1 MRILFA
7 GTPAPAADVL
17 MRLISGGT
25 EVRAV
30 LTRPDAPAGRGR
42 RSNRCEVAQTAD
54 RAGIEVY
61 QPTSLRGPQ
70 AQAWLTACKPDVVLV
85 VAYGLMV
92 PSHLLD
98 VPRHGWLNLHF
109 SLLPAWRGAAPV
121 QRALEAG
128 DEITGAT
135 VFRIEAGL
143 DTGPVYGQVTQEI
156 SPRDNAG
163 SLLARLCESGAD
175 LLVEVLQSLDS
186 EGLTPLPQDHAAAT
200 WAGRVSTDEARI
212 DWRAPALAVNR
223 KVRAFTPH
231 PGAWTMLGEHR
242 VKLSGVPQLQS
253 HSTLDPGHVRV
264 DRGEVRVGTGSVDL
278 LLDRVQPAGKPAMAA
293 TDWARGLRDPAPVF
307 V

>member
-17 MRLISGGT
+17 SRLLAQGIQ
-25 EVRAV
+25 VQAV
-30 LTRPDAPAGRGR
+30 LARPDAPAGRGR
-42 RSNRCEVAQTAD
+42 SLHRCEVAHVAD

-61 QPTSLRGPQ
+61 QPVSLRGPQ
-70 AQAWLTACKPDVVLV
+70 TQGWLAAQQPDVVLV

-98 VPRHGWLNLHF
+98 LPRLGWLNLHF

-135 VFRIEAGL
+135 VFRIEQGL
-143 DTGPVYGQVTQEI
+143 DTGPVYGQVTCDI
-156 SPRDNAG
+156 DPGDNAG
-163 SLLARLCESGAD
+163 SLLARLCDSGSD
-175 LLVEVLQSLDS
+175 LLAAVLQALDTD
-186 EGLTPLPQDHAAAT
+186 GLTPQSQDHAAAT

-223 KVRAFTPH
+223 RVRAFTPH
-231 PGAWTMLGEHR
+231 PGAWTTLGGHR
-242 VKLSGVPQLQS
+242 VKLSGIPKVMEQG
-253 HSTLDPGHVRV
+253 TLAPGRV
-264 DRGEVRVGTGSVDL
+264 HTDRGQVLVGTGSVDL
-278 LLDRVQPAGKPAMAA
+278 LLDLVQPAGKPAMAA
-293 TDWARGLRDPAPVF
+293 ADWARGLREPEPVF
-307 V
+307 E